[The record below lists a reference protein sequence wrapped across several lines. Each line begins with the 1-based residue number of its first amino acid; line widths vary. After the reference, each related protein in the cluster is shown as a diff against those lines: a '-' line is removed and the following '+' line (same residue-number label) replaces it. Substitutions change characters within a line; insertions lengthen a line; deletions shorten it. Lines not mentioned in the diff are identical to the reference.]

1 MMASCYSRSAEL
13 GSIELLIL
21 LDNLISN
28 VDHEGGMGGGGRFPV
43 EKFFASTGARGAE
56 GGKGALQP
64 IHLHNRNKVTLN

>member
-1 MMASCYSRSAEL
+1 M
-13 GSIELLIL
+13 LITKAGWG
-21 LDNLISN
+21 
-28 VDHEGGMGGGGRFPV
+28 EGGRFPV